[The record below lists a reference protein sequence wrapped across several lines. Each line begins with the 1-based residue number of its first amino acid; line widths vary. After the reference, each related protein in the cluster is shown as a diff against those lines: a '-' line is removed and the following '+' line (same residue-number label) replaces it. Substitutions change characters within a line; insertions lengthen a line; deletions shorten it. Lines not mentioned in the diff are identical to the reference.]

1 MVLTRQNKDSQ
12 SNPEEEY
19 TALLRSLRWTEGFG
33 LLFVQCSPAE
43 GSRIIDQVRQDLPQ
57 KQVEVLSIKDPIEN
71 LYDLVDALP
80 NKDDIDVLFIQ
91 GIEHSLYDYEKTQ
104 LWENPSDHYT
114 YSEKNVPRLLG
125 HLNLSRER
133 FRDHFKI
140 CFVFLV
146 PLFALKY
153 LVRRAPDFFD
163 WRSGVLRFRTDPQTV
178 AQESLKLYGDYKEY
192 LTWTQAERNNRILDI
207 QNYLEEL
214 DQTRDKASL
223 LLQQGN
229 VFTASN
235 EYKEAIASYDEALK
249 HKPNQD
255 AAWYNRGFALGN
267 LERYE
272 EAIASYD
279 EALKH
284 KPNQDAAWYNRGIAL
299 GNLERYEEAIAS
311 YDEALKHKPNQ
322 DAAWYNRGI
331 ALRNLERYEEAI
343 ASYDEALKI
352 NPNDANTFYNKA
364 CCYGLQ
370 GQVELAIATLKQA
383 IDLNPKYREMAKTD
397 AAFDRVRGDGCSAV
411 PEG

>member
-57 KQVEVLSIKDPIEN
+57 KQVEVLSVKDPIEN

-235 EYKEAIASYDEALK
+235 EYKEAIASYDAALK
-249 HKPNQD
+249 HKPN
-255 AAWYNRGFALGN
+255 
-267 LERYE
+267 
-272 EAIASYD
+272 
-279 EALKH
+279 K
-284 KPNQDAAWYNRGIAL
+284 
-299 GNLERYEEAIAS
+299 
-311 YDEALKHKPNQ
+311 

-370 GQVELAIATLKQA
+370 GQVELAIANLKQA